1 MKNLKKLLCL
11 LLAVIMLIA
20 MSTTAF
26 AAVGDTG
33 FSDVAQ
39 GAWYADAVTYVRD
52 NNLMSG
58 TSDTAFSPN
67 ANTSR
72 AMLAV
77 ILYRASGSPEASSSA
92 GFTDAAD
99 GAWYTVA
106 VNWAAVGGIISGYGN
121 GLFGINDPLTRE
133 QIATILWR
141 YAGSNSAFEAQSF
154 ADESTIASY
163 ASDAVDWAQANGIM
177 SGKPGNFFDPKGNA
191 TRAEVATILSNYM
204 QMSSAEPEPTPD
216 PEGSNSRV
224 LVAYFSGSG
233 NTEAAAEMIAETL
246 DADIFELVPAD
257 AYTEADLNWTVS
269 GSRVNREHDNEA
281 LRNVELVTAT
291 VSNWEDYDTVLIGY
305 PIWWGIAAWPVN
317 EFVLSNDFTGKTVIP
332 FCTSASSGLGQS
344 GELLAEMAGGGNWLE
359 GHRFS
364 ERPSQ
369 SDIQSWLNSL
379 EIFGE

>member
-99 GAWYTVA
+99 GAWYTDA
-106 VNWAAVGGIISGYGN
+106 VNWAARLRCRPRWN
-121 GLFGINDPLTRE
+121 R
-133 QIATILWR
+133 LWDGCGR
-141 YAGSNSAFEAQSF
+141 PASPWPRAACFTWSF
-154 ADESTIASY
+154 
-163 ASDAVDWAQANGIM
+163 
-177 SGKPGNFFDPKGNA
+177 
-191 TRAEVATILSNYM
+191 
-204 QMSSAEPEPTPD
+204 
-216 PEGSNSRV
+216 
-224 LVAYFSGSG
+224 
-233 NTEAAAEMIAETL
+233 
-246 DADIFELVPAD
+246 
-257 AYTEADLNWTVS
+257 
-269 GSRVNREHDNEA
+269 
-281 LRNVELVTAT
+281 
-291 VSNWEDYDTVLIGY
+291 
-305 PIWWGIAAWPVN
+305 
-317 EFVLSNDFTGKTVIP
+317 
-332 FCTSASSGLGQS
+332 
-344 GELLAEMAGGGNWLE
+344 
-359 GHRFS
+359 
-364 ERPSQ
+364 
-369 SDIQSWLNSL
+369 
-379 EIFGE
+379 